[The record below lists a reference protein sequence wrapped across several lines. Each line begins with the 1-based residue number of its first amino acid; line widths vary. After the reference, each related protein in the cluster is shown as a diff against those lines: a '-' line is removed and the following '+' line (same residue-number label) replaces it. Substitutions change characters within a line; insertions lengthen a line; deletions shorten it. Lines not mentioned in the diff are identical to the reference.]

1 MKLCPFIIPLFLLSS
16 VIFAQDKTANS
27 NFAEDRIDSSSAK
40 YNSKQLPP
48 RTLIIKM
55 KDIKQIGSLR
65 DNQFIIVDDTARY
78 SAEELSSGLSE
89 KELEAYRSN
98 KEIIKELII
107 PPPSEENTYPAVSV
121 IRKILGI
128 AKNAAVILILIVSLL

>member
-1 MKLCPFIIPLFLLSS
+1 
-16 VIFAQDKTANS
+16 
-27 NFAEDRIDSSSAK
+27 
-40 YNSKQLPP
+40 
-48 RTLIIKM
+48 M